1 MKKATFKGITDALT
15 HNIFT
20 SCISNV
26 ESDKVTKV
34 TIALFSLDILFKI
47 EFNDYDSIIRIIQD
61 KDLMLYIE
69 EDAEKARKTIAAF
82 VKAAIEKID
91 GVTVYHVG
99 HDDQGGESDVYF
111 TYPVA

>member
-1 MKKATFKGITDALT
+1 MKQTTFKGITDALT

-26 ESDKVTKV
+26 ESDKVT
-34 TIALFSLDILFKI
+34 IALFSLNILFKI
-47 EFNDYDSIIRIIQD
+47 EFNDYDGVVRVVQD

-69 EDAEKARKTIAAF
+69 EDAEKARKTIADF
-82 VKAAIEKID
+82 VKAAIEKVD